1 MKILALSD
9 QVVEHVYSPA
19 VRARYPQV
27 DLILGC
33 GDLPAYYLEYVEC
46 QFNVPLLDV
55 AGNHDPDN
63 YQVPGGQ
70 DIDGRIARVQ
80 NLTVTGLGGSRR
92 YKADGRHQ
100 YSETEMHVR
109 LIPLMPRL
117 FWRRL
122 RHGFG
127 TDILVTHA
135 PPKGIHDAPDLAHTG
150 FDAFQRLIRA
160 VRPRLVLHGHVHLWS
175 GTETRETRFDGTRIL
190 NVYPVQLIELEPG
203 R

>member
-9 QVVEHVYSPA
+9 RVVEQVYSPA
-19 VRARYPQV
+19 VRERYPGV

-46 QFNVPLLDV
+46 QFNVPLLYV
-55 AGNHDPDN
+55 PGNHDPDN
-63 YQVPGGQ
+63 FRVPGGQ
-70 DIDGRIARVQ
+70 DIDGRVARVQ
-80 NLTVTGLGGSRR
+80 NLTLTGLGGSRR

-100 YSETEMHVR
+100 YSEAEMRLR
-109 LIPLMPRL
+109 LIPILPRL
-117 FWRRL
+117 LWRRI
-122 RHGFG
+122 RFGHG

-135 PPKGIHDAPDLAHTG
+135 PPKGIHDGPDLAHTG

-175 GTETRETRFDGTRIL
+175 GTETRETQLDGTRIL
-190 NVYPVQLIELEPG
+190 NVYPVQVIDLEDTT
-203 R
+203 

>member
-9 QVVEHVYSPA
+9 QVVEQVYSPA
-19 VRARYPQV
+19 VRTRYPQV

-46 QFNVPLLDV
+46 QFNVPLLYV

-70 DIDGRIARVQ
+70 DIDGHVTKVKD
-80 NLTVTGLGGSRR
+80 LVVTGLGGSRR

-100 YSETEMHVR
+100 YSEAQMHLR
-109 LIPLMPRL
+109 LLPMLPRL
-117 FWRRL
+117 LLRRL
-122 RHGFG
+122 RHGSG

-135 PPKGIHDAPDLAHTG
+135 PPRGIHDAADLAHTG
-150 FDAFQRLIRA
+150 FNAFQRLIRA
-160 VRPRLVLHGHVHLWS
+160 VRPRLLLHGHVHLWS
-175 GTETRETRFDGTRIL
+175 NTQTRETSLDGTQIL
-190 NVYPVQLIELEPG
+190 NVYPVRLIELEAAI
-203 R
+203 

>member
-9 QVVEHVYSPA
+9 QVVEQVYSPA
-19 VRARYPQV
+19 VRDRYPQV

-46 QFNVPLLDV
+46 QFNVPLLYV

-70 DIDGRIARVQ
+70 DIDGHVTKVKD
-80 NLTVTGLGGSRR
+80 LVVTGLGGSRR

-100 YSETEMHVR
+100 YSEAQMHFR
-109 LIPLMPRL
+109 LLPMLPRL
-117 FWRRL
+117 LLRRL
-122 RHGFG
+122 RQGSG

-135 PPKGIHDAPDLAHTG
+135 PPRGIHDAADLAHTG
-150 FDAFQRLIRA
+150 FNAFQRLIRA
-160 VRPRLVLHGHVHLWS
+160 VRPRLLLHGHVHLWS
-175 GTETRETRFDGTRIL
+175 NTQTRETSLDGTQIL
-190 NVYPVQLIELEPG
+190 NVFPVRLIELEAAI
-203 R
+203 